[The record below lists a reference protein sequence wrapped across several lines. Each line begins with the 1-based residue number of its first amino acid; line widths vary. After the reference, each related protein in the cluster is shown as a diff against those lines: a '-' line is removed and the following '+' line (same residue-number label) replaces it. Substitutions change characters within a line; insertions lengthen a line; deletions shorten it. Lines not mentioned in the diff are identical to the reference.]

1 MRINKQK
8 IVNLADELV
17 IEFEVSSFSWVFY
30 YDDEEH
36 EFIGTNKNK
45 KAYDF
50 LLSIS
55 KKKYEKEN
63 F

>member
-36 EFIGTNKNK
+36 EFIGANKNK

-55 KKKYEKEN
+55 KEKYEKEN